1 MLLGGV
7 ASILA
12 QVVVLKPLM
21 DCVKEK
27 GVIVVALLASILEC
41 AALIVSA
48 FYPEKWLIFAV
59 AAPSCIGELSFAAIS
74 SLKSVNV
81 SEKVHYHVAANIA
94 VHLDDSKLYDWPLC
108 RSKAAFKVRSTARA
122 PSSKRR
128 VQSCTRGST
137 HR

>member
-1 MLLGGV
+1 MLIGGV

-12 QVVVLKPLM
+12 QVALLKPLM

-27 GVIVVALLASILEC
+27 GVIVVALLASILDC
-41 AALIVSA
+41 TIFIMSA

-81 SEKVHYHVAANIA
+81 SEKVCLHVVDQHCVTSGWLNL
-94 VHLDDSKLYDWPLC
+94 V
-108 RSKAAFKVRSTARA
+108 
-122 PSSKRR
+122 
-128 VQSCTRGST
+128 
-137 HR
+137 

>member
-1 MLLGGV
+1 MLIGGV

-12 QVVVLKPLM
+12 QVVLLKPLM

-27 GVIVVALLASILEC
+27 GVIVVALLTSILDC
-41 AALIVSA
+41 IVFIVSA

-81 SEKVHYHVAANIA
+81 SEKVCLHV
-94 VHLDDSKLYDWPLC
+94 VDQHCVTSGWLKL
-108 RSKAAFKVRSTARA
+108 V
-122 PSSKRR
+122 
-128 VQSCTRGST
+128 
-137 HR
+137 